1 MRTVLQS
8 KFLVLSVSTLSFIS
22 CSSKTDENKSESPN
36 ILFICVDDLRKELG
50 CYGSTVKTPNIDKLA
65 SQGSLFFNHYA
76 QVPTSGASR
85 ASMLTGHL
93 PKQKSDLRNEACYE
107 NISNKSEAETP
118 ETMFHHLRRNG
129 YYTVGI
135 GKISHSADGYI
146 YRYDEKRSDVK
157 ELPHSWDE
165 LCFDAGKWKTG
176 WNAFFGYS
184 DGTNRQGM
192 KKNVKPYE
200 CAHIDGRELPDGH
213 TTRLAVG
220 KIKELADKKQPFC
233 LAVGYFKPHL
243 PFVAPQKYWDMYDE
257 ASLPLS
263 PMKDIPEGCNL
274 LTLHASGEING
285 YLLGD
290 EKVSLNE
297 NVSDEYARK
306 LRHAYFACISYIDDQ
321 VGQLLDVLDECGLS
335 DNTVVVLWGDHGWH
349 LGDLR
354 VWGKHTLFEKALNSC
369 LIVKSPT
376 CKKGIK
382 NTRIISSIDIYPT
395 LMDLCGVQKPSG
407 LDGKSFVNLLNNP
420 NDSTWTDQSYSYFND
435 GVSLRTS
442 DYRISVY
449 DKKGYIFTELYRYDD
464 DCIEKKNVADE
475 NNEILEEHSNL
486 KSLILSK

>member
-1 MRTVLQS
+1 MRTILGS
-8 KFLVLSVSTLSFIS
+8 KYLLLSVSTLSFLS
-22 CSSKTDENKSESPN
+22 CSSKTEKNKSERPN

-50 CYGSTVKTPNIDKLA
+50 CYGSVVNSPNIDKLA
-65 SQGSLFFNHYA
+65 SEGSLFFNHYA

-93 PKQKSDLRNEACYE
+93 PKRKSDLRNEACYE
-107 NISNKSEAETP
+107 NISNKPEVETP

-135 GKISHSADGYI
+135 GKISHSSDGYV
-146 YRYDEKRSDVK
+146 YGYEDQRSDIK
-157 ELPHSWDE
+157 ELPYSWDE
-165 LCFDAGKWKTG
+165 LCFDSGKWGSG

-192 KKNVKPYE
+192 KKKVKPYE
-200 CAHIDGRELPDGH
+200 CAHVEGIELPDGH
-213 TTRLAVG
+213 TTRLAVD
-220 KIKELADKKQPFC
+220 KIKELSERKQPFC

-243 PFVAPQKYWDMYDE
+243 PFVAPKKYWDLYDE
-257 ASLPLS
+257 SSLPLS

-274 LTLHASGEING
+274 STLHGSGEFNG

-290 EKVSLNE
+290 EKVSLKK
-297 NVSDEYARK
+297 NVSDDYARK

-321 VGQLLDVLDECGLS
+321 IGELLNALDEYGLS
-335 DNTVVVLWGDHGWH
+335 DNTIVVLWGDHGWH

-354 VWGKHTLFEKALNSC
+354 IWGKHTLFEKSLNSC
-369 LIVKSPT
+369 LIVKSPN
-376 CKKGIK
+376 CKKGVK
-382 NTRIISSIDIYPT
+382 NRRIISSVDIYPT

-407 LDGKSFVNLLNNP
+407 LDGKSFATLLNNP
-420 NDSTWTDQSYSYFND
+420 DDRNWPDQSYSYFND

-449 DKKGYIFTELYRYDD
+449 NKNGNIFTELYRYDD
-464 DCIEKKNVADE
+464 DCIEKKNVVDE
-475 NNEILEEHSNL
+475 NTDILELHANL
-486 KSLILSK
+486 KSLILRK